1 MHKMIRITA
10 TLVAAGF
17 TTASFAE
24 VPPLQTRIVASGLDR
39 PLFVT
44 SPVGDSRLFIVE
56 QGGAIKILQNGTVL
70 PTPFLDLSKSVDTS
84 GERGLLGMAFDP
96 NFATNGRFYV
106 DYIDKTT
113 LNTVVATYRA
123 GASTPNLA
131 DSSSGQT
138 VLTVAQPAGLNNH
151 KAGWVGFRPG
161 EPNNLYIA
169 TGDGGGANDP
179 QNRAQNLNENLGK
192 ILRVDVSSDRFPND
206 NAKYGYAIPAG
217 NMTGGNP
224 EIFAYG
230 LRNPYRDS
238 FDRETGTFY
247 IADVGQDKREEV
259 DIGKAGAN
267 YGWRTFEGTFLNFPN
282 DPAILNHTPPIYE
295 YDHNGAGASITG
307 GYVYHGSGIEGLDG
321 TYFFADFVT
330 GKVMSFHYTG
340 TGITDLTDRT
350 AELIS
355 PTGISGSI
363 SSFGEDSSG
372 NVYLVSINGQVGM
385 ITAVPEPKVW
395 AMMLAGVAM
404 VTLWPRRRGE
414 ADQPRYAKLRA

>member
-1 MHKMIRITA
+1 MAKIVFTLLA
-10 TLVAAGF
+10 TGFASIGFAA
-17 TTASFAE
+17 
-24 VPPLQTRIVASGLDR
+24 VPPLQTKIVASGLDR

-44 SPVGDSRLFIVE
+44 APSGDSRLFIVE
-56 QGGAIKILQNGTVL
+56 QGGAIKILQNGAVL
-70 PTPFLDLSKSVDTS
+70 PTPFLNLSSSVDTS

-96 NFATNGRFYV
+96 NFATNRRFYV

-113 LNTVVATYRA
+113 LNTVVATYQ
-123 GASTPNLA
+123 ASAAQPKIA
-131 DSSSGQT
+131 DAASGQT

-151 KAGWVGFRPG
+151 KAGWIGFRPG

-179 QNRAQNLNENLGK
+179 QNRAQNLDENLGK
-192 ILRVDVSSDRFPND
+192 ILRVDVSADRFPND

-224 EIFAYG
+224 EIFASG

-282 DPAILNHTPPIYE
+282 DPPIPNHTPPIYE

-307 GYVYHGSGIEGLDG
+307 GYVYRGSAIEGLDG
-321 TYFFADFVT
+321 T
-330 GKVMSFHYTG
+330 
-340 TGITDLTDRT
+340 
-350 AELIS
+350 
-355 PTGISGSI
+355 
-363 SSFGEDSSG
+363 
-372 NVYLVSINGQVGM
+372 
-385 ITAVPEPKVW
+385 
-395 AMMLAGVAM
+395 
-404 VTLWPRRRGE
+404 
-414 ADQPRYAKLRA
+414 